1 MPGPIVFISH
11 NDVKGG
17 KLEGFRDAFAAV
29 AEAMDAE
36 KPGTVVFL
44 AFAADDGSEVSVV
57 HVFPDA
63 DAMGQHLQGVRER
76 MGKAVEFIQT
86 KGYEI
91 YGAPS
96 GPVLEAMR
104 GFADAEGVPLHVR
117 SDHIGGYLR
126 PGR

>member
-11 NDVKGG
+11 NTVKAGM
-17 KLEGFRDAFAAV
+17 LEGFRNAFGQV
-29 AEAMDAE
+29 AQALGAE

-63 DAMGQHLQGVRER
+63 DAMGQHLQGVQER
-76 MGKAVEFIQT
+76 TGMAVEFIQT

-96 GPVLEAMR
+96 EPVLEAMR
-104 GFADAEGVPLHVR
+104 GFADAEGVPLHVQ
-117 SDHIGGYLR
+117 SDHVGGYLR
-126 PGR
+126 LGG

>member
-11 NDVKGG
+11 NTVKDG
-17 KLEGFRDAFAAV
+17 KLEGFRNAFGQV
-29 AEAMDAE
+29 AQVLDAE
-36 KPGTVVFL
+36 KPGTVMFL

-63 DAMGQHLQGVRER
+63 DAMGRHLEGVQER
-76 MGKAVEFIQT
+76 TGTAVEFIQT
-86 KGYEI
+86 TGYEI

-96 GPVLEAMR
+96 EPVLEAMR
-104 GFADAEGVPLHVR
+104 GFADAENVPLHVQ
-117 SDHIGGYLR
+117 SDHVGGYLR

>member
-11 NDVKGG
+11 NAVKAGM
-17 KLEGFRDAFAAV
+17 LEGFRNAFGQVTQAL
-29 AEAMDAE
+29 DAE

-44 AFAADDGSEVSVV
+44 AFAADDGSEVSIV

-63 DAMGQHLQGVRER
+63 DAMGQHLEGVQER
-76 MGKAVEFIQT
+76 TGTAVEFIQT

-96 GPVLEAMR
+96 EPVLEAMR
-104 GFADAEGVPLHVR
+104 GFADAENVPLHVQ
-117 SDHIGGYLR
+117 SDHVGGYLR
-126 PGR
+126 PGG

>member
-11 NDVKGG
+11 NSVKDGMLG
-17 KLEGFRDAFAAV
+17 GFRDAFGRV
-29 AEAMDAE
+29 AHALDAE

-44 AFAADDGSEVSVV
+44 AFATDDGSEVSVV

-63 DAMGQHLQGVRER
+63 DAMGQHLQGVQER
-76 MGKAVEFIQT
+76 MRTAVEFIQT

-96 GPVLEAMR
+96 EPVLEAMR
-104 GFADAEGVPLHVR
+104 GFANAGGVPLRVRGDHV
-117 SDHIGGYLR
+117 GGYLR
-126 PGR
+126 PGG